1 MRIAFLGKGGSG
13 KTTTSASFI
22 RHAAKSRPFV
32 LAIDADVNAH
42 LAGALAFEGQISQLG
57 QLYAP
62 LTNYLKGTRSDL
74 GDKPMIMTT
83 PPSTSSNFVR
93 CNSDDQLVQKYAL
106 QKGNI
111 ALFTVGKYEQ
121 EDVGSSCYH
130 GKLSG
135 AISVLHHLLDGA
147 NDVVVADNTAG
158 TDAVATS
165 LWFAYDMRV
174 VVVEPSKKSVQVY
187 KDFIAL
193 LPELAATTYVVGNKV
208 EGAEDEAFLKA
219 QIGEDRLLGF
229 IPLSRHMKRFEQGD
243 TDALD
248 KFQEEQSQVFDRILS
263 TLMSQKRDWD
273 VYLSRLRQTHTKL
286 CRDWYD
292 AYYGLKLD
300 EGLDMTFTYQAAIA
314 SATVTSVGSIANAAT
329 SDDNTVDVVTV
340 DATTPDAPNQDPL
353 SQSVSADA
361 AQAAPTPAVEVQP
374 VPPDKG

>member
-13 KTTTSASFI
+13 KTTISASFI

-42 LAGALAFEGQISQLG
+42 LAGALAFEGEISQLG

-83 PPSTSSNFVR
+83 PPSLNSNFVR
-93 CNSDDQLVQKYAL
+93 CNADDELVRNYAL
-106 QKGNI
+106 KHGNI

-135 AISVLHHLLDGA
+135 AISVLHHLLDGE

-187 KDFIAL
+187 KDFISL
-193 LPELAATTYVVGNKV
+193 LPELASTTYVVGNKV
-208 EGAEDEAFLKA
+208 EGAEDEDFLKA
-219 QIGEDRLLGF
+219 QVGEDRLLGF
-229 IPLSRHMKRFEQGD
+229 IPLSRHLKRFEQGD
-243 TDALD
+243 VEALD
-248 KFQEEQSQVFDRILS
+248 KFQDEQSQVFDRILS
-263 TLMSQKRDWD
+263 TLMTQKRDWD
-273 VYLSRLRQTHTKL
+273 LYLSRLRQTHTKL

-300 EGLDMTFTYQAAIA
+300 EGLDTKFTYQA
-314 SATVTSVGSIANAAT
+314 VL
-329 SDDNTVDVVTV
+329 
-340 DATTPDAPNQDPL
+340 APAL
-353 SQSVSADA
+353 SQSVPTA
-361 AQAAPTPAVEVQP
+361 AISQDVPTPVAEEP
-374 VPPDKG
+374 AEPDKG

>member
-22 RHAAKSRPFV
+22 RHASKSRPYV

-42 LAGALAFEGQISQLG
+42 LAGALALEGEISQLG
-57 QLYAP
+57 QLYSQ
-62 LTNYLKGTRSDL
+62 LTGYLKGTRSDL

-83 PPSTSSNFVR
+83 PPSLQSNFVR
-93 CNSDDQLVQKYAL
+93 CRPDDELIGKYAL
-106 QKGNI
+106 QQGNI
-111 ALFTVGKYEQ
+111 ALLTVGKYEQ
-121 EDVGSSCYH
+121 ADVGSSCYH

-135 AISVLHHLLDGA
+135 AISVLHHLLDGD

-165 LWFAYDMRV
+165 LWFAYDLRV

-208 EGAEDEAFLKA
+208 EGAEDEAFLTA
-219 QIGEDRLLGF
+219 QVGADRLLGF
-229 IPLSRHMKRFEQGD
+229 IPLSRHLKRFEQGD
-243 TDALD
+243 TEALT
-248 KFQEEQSQVFDRILS
+248 KFQEEQSAVFDRVLAK
-263 TLMSQKRDWD
+263 LMEQKRDWT
-273 VYLSRLRQTHTKL
+273 VYLDRLRQTHTKL

-300 EGLDMTFTYQAAIA
+300 EGLDQAFTYQA
-314 SATVTSVGSIANAAT
+314 VLM
-329 SDDNTVDVVTV
+329 
-340 DATTPDAPNQDPL
+340 PAP
-353 SQSVSADA
+353 
-361 AQAAPTPAVEVQP
+361 AAPAVVAEVTM
-374 VPPDKG
+374 PDKAK